1 MTAVSGDGTPPED
14 LGITVQASIYDVAKA
29 AGVSASTVSRV
40 LSGARSVRPESAA
53 AVMAAVEELGYR
65 PNQLGRALRRRSTQ
79 AIGMIVPRVD
89 NPFFPSVVQHTE
101 EYLRLQGYALLLCT
115 SNDDPGIEAQRLDM
129 LTERQVDGLLISPC
143 HQTRSLPAVRR
154 AAERIPLVQLDRSV
168 EGETYDFVGVDDA
181 GGIRQLI
188 THMRSLGRWDIAYV
202 GGDRGNWSGAQ
213 RHTAFLAALDG
224 SEPDPERVLL
234 ASFSERWGR
243 EAAERLLTSP
253 TPPDAIVCGN
263 DLIALGVLSAAAR
276 LGLRV
281 PQDVTVS
288 GYDDISMAVLAQPSL
303 TTVRQPVEELTR
315 QAADLLLARITE
327 PGREPCTLTL
337 PTQVIV
343 RGSTC
348 PTHADEGPLHA
359 GGAADGVPGVH
370 VAR

>member
-1 MTAVSGDGTPPED
+1 VP
-14 LGITVQASIYDVAKA
+14 ASIYDVAKA
-29 AGVSASTVSRV
+29 AGVSAATVSRV

-53 AVMAAVEELGYR
+53 AVLAAVEQLGYR

-89 NPFFPSVVQHTE
+89 NPFFPSVVQHIE

-115 SNDDPGIEAQRLDM
+115 SNDDPDIEAQRLDM

-168 EGETYDFVGVDDA
+168 EEETYDFVGVDDA
-181 GGIRQLI
+181 GGIRQLVA
-188 THMRSLGRWDIAYV
+188 HMRSLGRRDIAYV
-202 GGDRGNWSGAQ
+202 GGDRGNWSGAH

-224 SEPDPERVLL
+224 QRPEDHPERVLL
-234 ASFSERWGR
+234 ASFSELWGR
-243 EAAERLLTSP
+243 EAAEQLLASR

-263 DLIALGVLSAAAR
+263 DLIALGVISTAAR

-303 TTVRQPVEELTR
+303 TTVRQPVAELTK
-315 QAADLLLARITE
+315 QAAELLLSRIDD
-327 PGREPCTLTL
+327 PGRPPNRLIL
-337 PTQVIV
+337 PTQLIV
-343 RGSTC
+343 RGSTSQA
-348 PTHADEGPLHA
+348 HADGPS
-359 GGAADGVPGVH
+359 GGTRVPAPSVEP
-370 VAR
+370 VSS